1 MNIENLKYFY
11 EVANTKSISKA
22 AAKSHISQSAISKQ
36 IQKLE
41 ESLNAKL
48 ILRSNKGIVVTPEGA
63 LVLKYAEKIIQ
74 NYSRMEEAVQNFTKD
89 NNVIKINACCVLNP
103 YIMTKILYVLKK
115 KLTDLNFDVQSNLCD
130 KIESDISEYNS
141 HLGLVCK
148 CPLDKDVISEK
159 LTTDRIVLASS
170 MDFNVPDK
178 IDFADILK
186 YQIVLLNAN
195 NGTNETVRKRLINIG
210 KHFSDLNVVFTAD
223 STESIKASIIN
234 GQGITF
240 LPYLVIR
247 EEIDKGIIKEV
258 HINDL
263 TLNYNIYLVYN
274 KNLDEKTKLVI
285 NEFKNSWKKVM

>member
-263 TLNYNIYLVYN
+263 TLNYNIY
-274 KNLDEKTKLVI
+274 
-285 NEFKNSWKKVM
+285 